1 MFIKELTTDECFKVL
16 AAKRVGRLAC
26 AHENQPYIVPFH
38 FVVDGGKCFYAVST
52 LGQKIEWMRANSF
65 VCVEVDEII
74 SQFEW
79 TSLIVFGRYQEL
91 PDVAEFETE
100 RNRAYELLSR
110 HALWWQPAYVT
121 GAHLSPATDDK
132 PIYFRIFI
140 DKITGRRAFSD

>member
-1 MFIKELTTDECFKVL
+1 MFIKELTTEECFEVL

-26 AHENQPYIVPFH
+26 ARENQPYIVPFH
-38 FVVDGGKCFYAVST
+38 FVFDGGKNCYAVST
-52 LGQKIEWMRANSF
+52 LGQKIEWMRANSL
-65 VCVEVDEII
+65 VCVEVDDIEN
-74 SQFEW
+74 QFEW
-79 TSLIVFGRYQEL
+79 TSLVVFGRYQEL
-91 PDVAEFETE
+91 PDAAEFETE